1 MRNGGQQISARISN
15 IVGGGGG
22 GMGWNVELVASLLVA
37 TLLPNTGH
45 MVDYPNKVFVQQNDS
60 SRSISLLETF

>member
-1 MRNGGQQISARISN
+1 MEDSRSVQEFQILW
-15 IVGGGGG
+15 GGGGD
-22 GMGWNVELVASLLVA
+22 VELAASLLVA

-45 MVDYPNKVFVQQNDS
+45 MVDYPNKVFVQPNDS

>member
-1 MRNGGQQISARISN
+1 MEDSRSVQEFQILW
-15 IVGGGGG
+15 GGGGG
-22 GMGWNVELVASLLVA
+22 NVELVASLLVA

>member
-22 GMGWNVELVASLLVA
+22 GNVELVASLLVA

>member
-15 IVGGGGG
+15 IVGGGG
-22 GMGWNVELVASLLVA
+22 NVELVASLLVA
-37 TLLPNTGH
+37 TPLPNTGH

>member
-1 MRNGGQQISARISN
+1 MEDSRSVQEFQILW
-15 IVGGGGG
+15 GGGD
-22 GMGWNVELVASLLVA
+22 VELAASLLVA

-45 MVDYPNKVFVQQNDS
+45 MVDYPNKVFVQPNDS